1 METIKIKCGVCPNG
15 CEMEVEHED
24 GELFDVY
31 GNRCLKG
38 MAYAQGQLNEMEM
51 DGRL

>member
-1 METIKIKCGVCPNG
+1 MEIIQVKCTVCPNG

-24 GELFDVY
+24 GELYDVT

-38 MAYAQGQLNEMEM
+38 MAYAQRQLNEMEM
-51 DGRL
+51 DGRS

>member
-1 METIKIKCGVCPNG
+1 VETIQVKCTVCPNG

-24 GELFDVY
+24 GELYDVT

-38 MAYAQGQLNEMEM
+38 MAYAQRQLNEMEM
-51 DGRL
+51 DGRS